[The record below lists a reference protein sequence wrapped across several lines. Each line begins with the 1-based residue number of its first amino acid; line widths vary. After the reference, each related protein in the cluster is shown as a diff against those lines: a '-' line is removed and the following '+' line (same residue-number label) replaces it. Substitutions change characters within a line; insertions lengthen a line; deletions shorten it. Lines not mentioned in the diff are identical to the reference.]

1 MLWLGVDVGG
11 TFTDLVLFDMAA
23 GTLRVLKTP
32 STPRNQAEGILIG
45 LDRLGI
51 PAANL
56 KRIVHGTTVATNTA
70 LEGNGARLAVLVTAG
85 HRDVLVV
92 GRGNRMAMYNIK
104 ARPLRPLGAALA
116 TASRSASDCASMARC
131 CEPLDEAEVEAVAE
145 RLGRRGHRGG
155 GGLLPAR
162 LRQPG
167 ARAARAAALVAK
179 SYRTQR

>member
-11 TFTDLVLFDMAA
+11 TFTDLVLFDVAA

-32 STPRNQAEGILIG
+32 STPGNQAEGILIG

-56 KRIVHGTTVATNTA
+56 KRIAHGTTVATNTA

-92 GRGNRMAMYNIK
+92 GRGNRMAMYDIK
-104 ARPLRPLGAALA
+104 APPPRPLLA
-116 TASRSASDCASMARC
+116 RTHIIEVRERLRADGSVLT
-131 CEPLDEAEVEAVAE
+131 PLDEAQVEEIAD
-145 RLGRRGHRGG
+145 RL
-155 GGLLPAR
+155 
-162 LRQPG
+162 
-167 ARAARAAALVAK
+167 AADGVEGVEI
-179 SYRTQR
+179 

>member
-56 KRIVHGTTVATNTA
+56 ERIVHGTTVATNTA

-92 GRGNRMAMYNIK
+92 GRGNRLAMYNIK
-104 ARPLRPLGAALA
+104 AQSVAPLGAALA
-116 TASRSASDCASMARC
+116 TDRGPRTTARRWLGSASPR
-131 CEPLDEAEVEAVAE
+131 
-145 RLGRRGHRGG
+145 
-155 GGLLPAR
+155 
-162 LRQPG
+162 
-167 ARAARAAALVAK
+167 
-179 SYRTQR
+179 